1 MKYIGMEMT
10 AASQNI
16 EIKVYAWANALCLNM
31 QIWWLRHCFPE
42 IFAWENLGAQVV
54 NATLYIPMI

>member
-31 QIWWLRHCFPE
+31 
-42 IFAWENLGAQVV
+42 
-54 NATLYIPMI
+54 